1 MDIQVRDRVTLNKE
15 VVEKKIEYY
24 KNLIEECK
32 NDEEHYGEIY
42 LYEIYI
48 DVLQKLLE
56 EK

>member
-1 MDIQVRDRVTLNKE
+1 M
-15 VVEKKIEYY
+15 KKIEDYE
-24 KNLIEECK
+24 KLIKECK

-48 DVLQKLLE
+48 DVLQELLE